1 MRISEMISDQQSSAS
16 ESDTEPGPSGHD
28 RYTEHNQYVTQILEL
43 SRQLER
49 DSRIRYK
56 EWRGGRADS
65 LSVKVGPEKIYASLA
80 GRAFENY
87 TVLSDDERLLLEAI
101 ASRTMGEVDTT
112 VPSGDM
118 QVMVNHVPLFFHP
131 EQAAI
136 IGHRSYEDAT
146 DITFDS
152 DALWTPRHR
161 DALLGGLATVLY
173 YAENPHALRTVE

>member
-1 MRISEMISDQQSSAS
+1 MRISEMIGDQQSLIS
-16 ESDTEPGPSGHD
+16 ESDPEPGPTGHRQYIKHD
-28 RYTEHNQYVTQILEL
+28 QYVKKILGL
-43 SRQLER
+43 SHQLER

-56 EWRGGRADS
+56 EWRGGKADS

-87 TVLSDDERLLLEAI
+87 IVLSDDERLLLEAI
-101 ASRTMGEVDTT
+101 ASRTMGEVDTS

-118 QVMVNHVPLFFHP
+118 QVMINHVPLFFHP

-136 IGHRSYEDAT
+136 IGRRSYEDAT

-152 DALWTPRHR
+152 DMLWTPRHR
-161 DALLGGLATVLY
+161 HALLGGLATVLY